1 MPDTLRGK
9 HEPKKQHEERHER
22 MISAI
27 VGTLSLSALLFLLSP
42 RFPDYQITKIHLLS
56 LSVSH
61 LLLRWVITCT
71 VVADVE
77 IYNSN
82 FIGAFVH
89 SAIMDIYY
97 PDWRGV
103 LQPIAALRDKNTYEY
118 QLHHDRIQNYDN
130 NVTYIPVLEKEYQL
144 DVNSI
149 QQEEGKRKRYG
160 KVLGPDFF
168 KDEKEQQAERN
179 ISSPFFLPPRTK
191 ASMKDAVI
199 SVSELGLRIGL
210 PLLLEFFRSP
220 FGEIRM
226 LSAGVAHVKAS
237 IGLPPALPAT
247 VSVMCDHRINALVFP
262 ARIIGRTCSPVEIFP
277 GWLNKEEQRFRIQ
290 KEITERYKVY
300 GSVLTQFDL
309 WAMNER
315 NELDSIEEWSVF

>member
-1 MPDTLRGK
+1 
-9 HEPKKQHEERHER
+9 

-27 VGTLSLSALLFLLSP
+27 AGTLSLSALLFLLSP
-42 RFPDYQITKIHLLS
+42 RFPDYQITKIQLLS
-56 LSVSH
+56 LSLSH

-82 FIGAFVH
+82 FLGAFVH

-97 PDWRGV
+97 PDWKGV
-103 LQPIAALRDKNTYEY
+103 LQPIAALRDKHTYEY
-118 QLHHDRIQNYDN
+118 QLHHDWIKSYDN
-130 NVTYIPVLEKEYQL
+130 TTYNPVLERVQDKDNQL
-144 DVNSI
+144 DI
-149 QQEEGKRKRYG
+149 DYIRQDEGISKHYG
-160 KVLGPDFF
+160 KALSPESL
-168 KDEKEQQAERN
+168 KDVKEQQAERN
-179 ISSPFFLPPRTK
+179 ISSPFFLPARTT

-237 IGLPPALPAT
+237 VGLPPALPAT

-277 GWLNKEEQRFRIQ
+277 GWLNKEEQRYRLQ
-290 KEITERYKVY
+290 KEITGRYKAN
-300 GSVLTQFDL
+300 GSVLSQFDV

-315 NELDSIEEWSVF
+315 NELDSIEEWSDF